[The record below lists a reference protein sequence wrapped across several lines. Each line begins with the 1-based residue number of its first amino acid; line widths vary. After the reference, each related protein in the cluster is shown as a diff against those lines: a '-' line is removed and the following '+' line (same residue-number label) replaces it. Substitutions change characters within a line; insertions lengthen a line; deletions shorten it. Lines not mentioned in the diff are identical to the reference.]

1 MKFKKGYKIKPTH
14 IQADGAVLFTN
25 GTTQVVPNQKACE
38 AYGYKYDKET
48 GTCSSFVFNTEF
60 DYHFNNISNTSLGE
74 QNRFTD
80 GTINTQLLGSENLTK
95 GNNNNCLI
103 TGNKNEIEKDIN
115 NAVVLGK
122 HGKATHNSEFCVG
135 GGGFNSEA
143 GLLQYSVLQV
153 SGKTTSTSDVD
164 LYIEGNDD
172 RSNEILLPAN
182 SVTTYEIW
190 LSGLVTGGSSGTPGN
205 YETYE
210 YHGTIRCAD
219 NGTLTHNAKISRLLG
234 RTGSLGTQTID
245 TSTAYTLKIQIAG
258 QNNVNCSW
266 HAVVKLHINK
276 TNAVTF

>member
-1 MKFKKGYKIKPTH
+1 MNFKKKFNIKPKEVKQTGEV
-14 IQADGAVLFTN
+14 IFTDGTN
-25 GTTQVVPNQKACE
+25 DVQPNQIACE
-38 AYGYKYDKET
+38 AYGYKYDIQKGICISYIKNNNLESRLFNEANKKQGDSNALRNGVQNTIIT
-48 GTCSSFVFNTEF
+48 GQNNEAIGNNT
-60 DYHFNNISNTSLGE
+60 NCLIV
-74 QNRFTD
+74 
-80 GTINTQLLGSENLTK
+80 
-95 GNNNNCLI
+95 GNNNKIQNDNNNSLV
-103 TGNKNEIEKDIN
+103 TGKM
-115 NAVVLGK
+115 GK
-122 HGKATHNSEFCVG
+122 VTHDSEFCIG

-164 LYIEGNDD
+164 LYIEGDD
-172 RSNEILLPAN
+172 ARANEILLPAN

-210 YHGTIRCAD
+210 YHGTIRTAN

-258 QNNVNCSW
+258 QSNVNCSW

>member
-95 GNNNNCLI
+95 GNNNNCLVS
-103 TGNKNEIEKDIN
+103 GNKNEIEKDISN
-115 NAVVLGK
+115 VTVLGTL
-122 HGKATHNSEFCVG
+122 GKARHFNEFCIG
-135 GGGFNSEA
+135 GTSYGTGTA
-143 GLLQYSVLQV
+143 GLTQYSVLQV
-153 SGKTTSTSDVD
+153 SSKTTSTADVD
-164 LYIEGNDD
+164 LNLEGGETGK
-172 RSNEILLPAN
+172 EITLPAN

-190 LSGLVTGGSSGTPGN
+190 LSGLVTGGSSGTAGD

-210 YHGTIRCAD
+210 YHGTIRTAD
-219 NGTLTHNAKISRLLG
+219 NGTMTHNAKISRLLG

-258 QNNVNCSW
+258 QNNVNCQW
-266 HAVVKLHINK
+266 HAVVKLHINQ

>member
-1 MKFKKGYKIKPTH
+1 MKFKKGFKIKPKE
-14 IQADGAVLFTN
+14 IQQTGRVIFTDGTN
-25 GTTQVVPNQKACE
+25 DVNPNQISCE
-38 AYGYKYDKET
+38 AYGYKYDVQKGICISYIKNNHLESRLFNEANKKQGDSNAVRNGVQNTIVT
-48 GTCSSFVFNTEF
+48 GQNNEAIGNNT
-60 DYHFNNISNTSLGE
+60 NCLIV
-74 QNRFTD
+74 
-80 GTINTQLLGSENLTK
+80 
-95 GNNNNCLI
+95 GNNNKIQN
-103 TGNKNEIEKDIN
+103 DN
-115 NAVVLGK
+115 NNSLVIGK
-122 HGKATHNSEFCVG
+122 MGKVTHDSEFCIG

-164 LYIEGNDD
+164 LYIEGDD
-172 RSNEILLPAN
+172 AKANEILLPAN

-210 YHGTIRCAD
+210 YHGTIRTAND
-219 NGTLTHNAKISRLLG
+219 GTMTHNAKISRLLG

-258 QNNVNCSW
+258 QANVNCSW